1 MHGRQL
7 LSSGLNHAGYSDGL
21 LRRAALYLACIA
33 GDNSSIAS
41 STPPSAVSRSYA
53 AVICWKRSP
62 LAAQPGLTSG
72 CVCRARSR
80 YACLMASAVAPR
92 LRPSCAS
99 SLERA
104 AAIVCSPSRRRKA
117 LAKPRTKRKEKVCDA
132 RGARL
137 LPWPLFVPPF
147 RFSRL
152 IHARAGGLY
161 SVFAAHVF
169 WATSL
174 HPLRRHTLHI
184 PFAGSAL
191 LPTFYS
197 RRSLTLSAS
206 PFVRVP

>member
-80 YACLMASAVAPR
+80 YACLMASGVAPR
-92 LRPSCAS
+92 LRPSCAR
-99 SLERA
+99 SLERDA
-104 AAIVCSPSRRRKA
+104 AAIVCSPSKRGRHVTSGPVKWA
-117 LAKPRTKRKEKVCDA
+117 SSLESMLATAP
-132 RGARL
+132 
-137 LPWPLFVPPF
+137 
-147 RFSRL
+147 
-152 IHARAGGLY
+152 ARAARDLTRPAY
-161 SVFAAHVF
+161 C
-169 WATSL
+169 
-174 HPLRRHTLHI
+174 I
-184 PFAGSAL
+184 PYPCGSQYAKR
-191 LPTFYS
+191 T
-197 RRSLTLSAS
+197 RGQT
-206 PFVRVP
+206 